1 MISGRADRWK
11 GRSALKVY
19 ELHYGPNMTPMVDV
33 VMVILIFFM
42 ASAAIMGPEWFIRTA
57 LPAPTPPQ
65 AAAINPPPDTP
76 GLRLRVELTREG
88 TQTRAT
94 LVRADAAATE
104 AQRAPRAVGLVD
116 LSRTIQELVGAAP
129 AEAVVLIKAGP
140 EVPYADVVAAHEA
153 CQRLGVTRV
162 GLAP

>member
-1 MISGRADRWK
+1 MMTGRADRWK

-65 AAAINPPPDTP
+65 AAAINPPPDAP
-76 GLRLRVELTREG
+76 GVRLRLELAREGALTRV
-88 TQTRAT
+88 T
-94 LVRADAAATE
+94 LVRADAGATE
-104 AQRAPRAVGLVD
+104 AQRSPRALTLAE
-116 LSRTIQELVGAAP
+116 LSTVLRELAGDAP

-140 EVPYADVVAAHEA
+140 EVPYADVVGAHEA
-153 CQRLGVTRV
+153 CQRLGITRV